1 MTALISW
8 LLRFTQLI
16 DRLTD
21 WLGRGLGSLVLL
33 TIAIGFFNVLARYVG
48 RWIGVQLASNIFLEL
63 QWYLFSATFFLG
75 FSYLLKHNAN
85 VRVDFLYSHWSDRHK
100 AWIDLLGTVFF
111 LIPFCC
117 LGLWVTFIPV
127 LQSWG
132 LQLDGSWG
140 AWELSPDANGLPR
153 APVKSLILVAFGLLL
168 LQAIAQAVKFLAIAK
183 GYLPI
188 SQAIPEDSD
197 AQPLG

>member
-1 MTALISW
+1 MAARSPW
-8 LLRFTQLI
+8 LWRLVHGI

-21 WLGRGLGSLVLL
+21 WAGRSLGRLVLL
-33 TIAIGFFNVLARYVG
+33 TIAVGFFNVLARYVG
-48 RWIGVQLASNIFLEL
+48 RWIGVQLASNVFLEL

-75 FSYLLKHNAN
+75 FAYLLKQNAN
-85 VRVDFLYSHWSDRHK
+85 VRVDFLYSRWRDRRK

-111 LIPFCC
+111 LIPFCG
-117 LGLWVTFIPV
+117 LGLWVTFFPV

-140 AWELSPDANGLPR
+140 TWELSPDANGLPR

-168 LQAIAQAVKFLAIAK
+168 LQAIAQVIKLLAIAK
-183 GYLPI
+183 GYTPAASEI
-188 SQAIPEDSD
+188 AGHPDSKPQD
-197 AQPLG
+197 

>member
-1 MTALISW
+1 MNTLFHR
-8 LLRFTQLI
+8 LLRLTRWV

-21 WLGRGLGSLVLL
+21 GLGRCLNILVLL
-33 TIAIGFFNVLARYVG
+33 TIAVGFFNVLARYVG
-48 RWIGVQLASNIFLEL
+48 RWIGVQLASNVFLEL

-75 FSYLLKHNAN
+75 FAYVLKHNTN
-85 VRVDFLYSHWSDRHK
+85 VRVDFLYSNWGDRAK
-100 AWIDLLGTVFF
+100 AWIDLIGTIFF

-117 LGLWVTFIPV
+117 LGLWVTWTPV

-140 AWELSPDANGLPR
+140 TWEMSPDANGLPR
-153 APVKSLILVAFGLLL
+153 APVKSLILVAFSLLL

-183 GYLPI
+183 GYTQVAQI
-188 SQAIPEDSD
+188 VSDDNESIPFE
-197 AQPLG
+197 